1 MTILGVLLLTI
12 GAIVLI
18 LIHFAIPILSPDDII
33 QNLQLNLF
41 GQIIGTIVV
50 LGFLIP
56 FFKVKDVETK
66 PISPINI
73 AKVVGV
79 ACLALTVAILLAFL
93 LFVIFTTLGMPIEH
107 SYGDLILGL
116 DQLAN
121 PWNIVL
127 FFATAS
133 LGAAIFEELIFRRM
147 LIPTLEIRGMAPIAA
162 VIASSLGFA
171 MIHVPNDLLF
181 GSPSYV
187 ISHFITSVALGLF
200 LGFVYVTTRN
210 VIYPMII
217 HGFINFIGFTESILL
232 SLNNLALLL
241 FYTGIL
247 LIIWI
252 IGIIVAGIALFYY
265 LREPQPT
272 WVKTL
277 QIKSRINILPGL
289 IGYLIIGFML
299 ILLPIALDL
308 VVTILFFPILPLIY
322 FGLFLAYILLFALI
336 LWLVNN
342 IKYEPSS
349 PDEEPPPTRL
359 YEKASEVKLEPHQ
372 E

>member
-1 MTILGVLLLTI
+1 MTILGVLLLTL
-12 GAIVLI
+12 GAIILI
-18 LIHFAIPILSPDDII
+18 LIHLAIPILSPDDII
-33 QNLQLNLF
+33 QNLQLNFF
-41 GQIIGTIVV
+41 GQIIGTIV
-50 LGFLIP
+50 LLFFLIP

-73 AKVVGV
+73 VKVVGV
-79 ACLALTVAILLAFL
+79 ACLALTVAIFLAFI

-107 SYGDLILGL
+107 SYGDIILGL
-116 DQLAN
+116 EQLAN
-121 PWNIVL
+121 PCNIVL

-147 LIPTLEIRGMAPIAA
+147 LISTLEIRGMAPTAA
-162 VIASSLGFA
+162 VIASSLAFA

-187 ISHFITSVALGLF
+187 ISHFITSFVLGLF

-232 SLNNLALLL
+232 SLNNLTLLL
-241 FYTGIL
+241 FYAGIL
-247 LIIWI
+247 LIIWL
-252 IGIIVAGIALFYY
+252 IGIVVGGLALFYY

-277 QIKSRINILPGL
+277 QTKSRINILPGL
-289 IGYLIIGFML
+289 IGFLIIGFML
-299 ILLPIALDL
+299 VLLPIAIDL
-308 VVTILFFPILPLIY
+308 IVTILFFPIRPLIY
-322 FGLFLAYILLFALI
+322 IGLFLAYILLFALI
-336 LWLVNN
+336 LWLVSN
-342 IKYEPSS
+342 IEYEPSS
-349 PDEEPPPTRL
+349 PDEEPPIPKL
-359 YEKASEVKLEPHQ
+359 NEKASEVKLEPPQ

>member
-1 MTILGVLLLTI
+1 MIILGVLLLTL
-12 GAIVLI
+12 GAIILI
-18 LIHFAIPILSPDDII
+18 LIHLAIPILSPDDII
-33 QNLQLNLF
+33 QNLQLNFF

-50 LGFLIP
+50 LFFLIP

-66 PISPINI
+66 PISPINV

-79 ACLALTVAILLAFL
+79 ACLALTVAIFLAFI

-107 SYGDLILGL
+107 SYGDIILGL
-116 DQLAN
+116 EQLAN

-147 LIPTLEIRGMAPIAA
+147 LISTLEIRGMAPTAA
-162 VIASSLGFA
+162 VIASSLAFA

-187 ISHFITSVALGLF
+187 ISHFITSFVLGLF

-241 FYTGIL
+241 FYAGIL
-247 LIIWI
+247 LIIWL
-252 IGIIVAGIALFYY
+252 IGIVVGGLALFYY

-277 QIKSRINILPGL
+277 QTKSRINILPGL
-289 IGYLIIGFML
+289 IGFLIIGFML
-299 ILLPIALDL
+299 VLLPIAIDL
-308 VVTILFFPILPLIY
+308 IVTLLFFPILPLIY
-322 FGLFLAYILLFALI
+322 IGLFLAYILLFALI
-336 LWLVNN
+336 LWLVRN

-349 PDEEPPPTRL
+349 PDEEPPITKL
-359 YEKASEVKLEPHQ
+359 NEKANEVKLEPPQ